1 MIENHLSNIGTII
14 SKLEEYGVKYTEYE
28 QTRIIINTLPMN
40 IKNDIR
46 NVIYKNKRKLLDSIM
61 LIIKIIKDK
70 QKK

>member
-1 MIENHLSNIGTII
+1 MSKIGTII

>member
-1 MIENHLSNIGTII
+1 LSKIGTII

>member
-1 MIENHLSNIGTII
+1 LSKIGTII

-28 QTRIIINTLPMN
+28 QTRIFINTLPMN

>member
-1 MIENHLSNIGTII
+1 LIENHLSNIGTII